1 MNMNPVKPVF
11 RSGISELIANRFSCR
26 SFEDRELGEKK
37 RTAMSVFLSTLTMP
51 DHPSIRLTLIHKN
64 EMKRENLFT
73 TGTYGL
79 IKGANTF
86 IAGIIEMTQSMPW
99 ENFGYLME
107 KAVIMAT
114 DMELNTCWIGGIF
127 DRKTCARVLD
137 IRKTEMIPAIIAL
150 GYAAPRKTLR
160 DKVTRWSSKG
170 DRRKPAEH
178 LFFYHDPEHPL
189 KYQDTGDYKFCLENV
204 RLAPSASNKQPWRI
218 ILTSGRFHFYL
229 NRDAVYSKFIPRVD
243 LQRIDMGI
251 AMFHFEQTAREFG
264 LDFKRN
270 HGDPGLKN
278 LPGHYE
284 YIVSYHVTCLSV

>member
-1 MNMNPVKPVF
+1 MNPEKSF
-11 RSGISELIANRFSCR
+11 LRSDISELIARRFSCR
-26 SFEDRELGEKK
+26 SFEDRELEEKK
-37 RTAMSVFLSTLTMP
+37 RTAMSDFLSTLTLS
-51 DHPSIRLTLIHKN
+51 DHPHIRLTLIHKN
-64 EMKRENLFT
+64 EMKKENLFT
-73 TGTYGL
+73 AGTYGL

-86 IAGIIEMTQSMPW
+86 IAGIIEITQSIPW

-127 DRKTCARVLD
+127 DRKTCGRVLD
-137 IRKTEMIPAIIAL
+137 IRKNEMIPAVIAL

-160 DKVTRWSSKG
+160 EKVTRWSSKG
-170 DRRKPAEH
+170 DRRKPAED
-178 LFFYHDPEHPL
+178 LFFFHNPGHPL
-189 KYQDTGDYKFCLENV
+189 KYPDAGDYKYCLENI

-229 NRDAVYSKFIPRVD
+229 NRDPMYGKLIPRVD

-270 HGDPGLKN
+270 HGDPGLEN

-284 YIVSYHVTCLSV
+284 YIVSYHITGLSR